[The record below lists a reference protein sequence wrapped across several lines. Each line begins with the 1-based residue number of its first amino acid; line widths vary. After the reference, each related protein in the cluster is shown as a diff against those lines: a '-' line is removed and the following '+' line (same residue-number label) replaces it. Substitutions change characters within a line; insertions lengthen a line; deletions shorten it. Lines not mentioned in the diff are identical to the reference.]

1 MKYTTL
7 TYIEKLTELEKIAD
21 TIKIQIDNE
30 IVSFT
35 DILDENNLIF
45 SIDCNCLENTDMQSF
60 KLACFDLLEKLNKHF
75 TDTTFYLT
83 HAEID
88 TINEYITIADFETI
102 RNF

>member
-7 TYIEKLTELEKIAD
+7 SYIEKLTELEKIAD
-21 TIKIQIDNE
+21 TIKVCVNNE

-35 DILDENNLIF
+35 DLLDENNLIF
-45 SIDCNCLENTDMQSF
+45 YIAYDCINKADRQSF

-102 RNF
+102 RDF

>member
-7 TYIEKLTELEKIAD
+7 TYTEKLAELEKIAD
-21 TIKIQIDNE
+21 TICIRINNE

-35 DILDENNLIF
+35 DLIDENNLIF
-45 SIDCNCLENTDMQSF
+45 FIARDCIADTDLQSF

-75 TDTTFYLT
+75 TDTTFYIT
-83 HAEID
+83 HADID
-88 TINEYITIADFETI
+88 TINEYIIIADFETI